1 MDTMEIQRIK
11 RDYSSSTVVENPPA
25 NAGNTGDAGLILG
38 LGRSHENEKA
48 AHSSIL
54 AWEVNRGVWWAAI
67 HRSERAGHNL
77 VTKQKQNANNNYSTD
92 NVKFIGKIIDIY
104 EALGRE
110 ILKFFTN

>member
-1 MDTMEIQRIK
+1 MVK
-11 RDYSSSTVVENPPA
+11 NPPA

-77 VTKQKQNANNNYSTD
+77 VTKQKRNANNNYSTD